1 MLFCAVF
8 IRISVQFCGIHTPLR
23 PPQLAQWDLNK
34 STVNDFFAS
43 NLTRSTLLFAI
54 LKINNRKSYPRWRTK
69 RRPKGD
75 RRLSPEGRPR
85 HEVPSKKKKDLASP
99 QSLGLRSIECVTKL

>member
-1 MLFCAVF
+1 MRFYKTKRFSGNFNAVCGFLMLFCAVF

-54 LKINNRKSYPRWRTK
+54 LKINNRKQEP
-69 RRPKGD
+69 
-75 RRLSPEGRPR
+75 
-85 HEVPSKKKKDLASP
+85 
-99 QSLGLRSIECVTKL
+99 